1 MTGGYI
7 DEKIKKTNKKLII
20 IGFIGLVIV
29 LGALFFSLDYYIQFF
44 NGPYQITG
52 KDLGQFMDSGNISKR
67 YVTVNVDQIFDS
79 GVYAISTNK
88 DGTAMIEDRRYIV
101 TVDDL
106 QFVYSSASYNG
117 EKTLTGQLYWL
128 SNGYDDQ
135 FEKIAR
141 NSASSSANLVFVPF
155 ALIDE
160 NYTYRG
166 YVGLV
171 TAGLMALLS
180 VLILVNG
187 IRGVL
192 HPELSHSLTEL
203 YKLGPIDFTISRIE
217 SEMQASHQ
225 TLGKTH
231 LLASWLVIENASG
244 FTAVRYEDIVWVYKQ
259 SVTNK
264 NFGIK
269 FPNVEALVINDC
281 FERSI
286 YLPLKNGQL
295 DTAMNLLMPHIPF
308 AYKGFSE
315 ELANVWRQNPQALI
329 REVEGRKY
337 AIATQ
342 TPMLNTSQR
351 ENTASQHGD
360 QD

>member
-7 DEKIKKTNKKLII
+7 EKKIKKTNTSLII
-20 IGFIGLVIV
+20 IGCIGLVIV
-29 LGALFFSLDYYIQFF
+29 VAALFFSLDYYIQFF
-44 NGPYQITG
+44 SGPYQTTG
-52 KDLGQFMDSGNISKR
+52 KDLEQYMSSGNITKR

-79 GVYAISTNK
+79 GVYTTSTSK
-88 DGTAMIEDRRYIV
+88 DGTATIEDRRYIV

-106 QFVYSSASYNG
+106 QFVYSSDSYNG

-128 SNGYDDQ
+128 SSGYDDQ
-135 FEKIAR
+135 FARIAK
-141 NSASSSANLVFVPF
+141 NSASNSGIHVFVPF

-171 TAGLMALLS
+171 TAGLIVLLS
-180 VLILVNG
+180 VLLLANG

-192 HPELSHSLTEL
+192 HPELSHSLKEL
-203 YKLGPIDFTISRIE
+203 QKLGPIDFTISRIE
-217 SEMQASHQ
+217 SEMQAPHQ

-244 FTAVRYEDIVWVYKQ
+244 FTAVTYEDIVWVYKQ
-259 SVTNK
+259 SVSNK

-269 FPNVEALVINDC
+269 FPNVEALLINDRL
-281 FERSI
+281 ERSI

-295 DTAMNLLMPHIPF
+295 DTAMNLLLPHIPF

-315 ELANVWRQNPQALI
+315 ELANVWKQNPQALI
-329 REVEGRKY
+329 RGVEERKY
-337 AIATQ
+337 AVATP
-342 TPMLNTSQR
+342 TPPLTPTLSQGTS
-351 ENTASQHGD
+351 D
-360 QD
+360 QYGEQG